1 MPTLTLKLSPAPP
14 DDVQRRLAQALTAVT
29 TETLGKRAAVTAL
42 VFEPVPA
49 ERWWIGAEP
58 PARPTA
64 MLEIRITA
72 GTNTAEQ
79 KAAFIAGAQAALQH
93 HLAPETS
100 LEEASYV
107 VVHEL
112 PATDWGYGGRTQRS
126 RQLERVPGL

>member
-1 MPTLTLKLSPAPP
+1 MPTLSLKLSPLPAVP
-14 DDVQRRLAQALTAVT
+14 VQQQLAQALTALT

-42 VFEPVPA
+42 VFEPVA
-49 ERWWIGAEP
+49 GHWWVGARP

-79 KAAFIAGAQAALQH
+79 KAAFIEAAHAALRR
-93 HLAPETS
+93 HLAPDGA

-112 PATDWGYGGRTQRS
+112 PATDWGYGGRTQRA
-126 RQLERVPGL
+126 RQLDRVPSL